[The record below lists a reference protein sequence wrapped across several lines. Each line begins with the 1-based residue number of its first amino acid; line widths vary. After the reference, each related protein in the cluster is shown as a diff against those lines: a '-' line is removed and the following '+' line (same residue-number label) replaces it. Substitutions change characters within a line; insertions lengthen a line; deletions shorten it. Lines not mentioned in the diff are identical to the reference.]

1 MKKLIAAL
9 MFLCLGAAAAYAHD
23 VNVNVGVNV
32 GGPGVVY
39 APPYLEYA
47 PAPRVVVRP
56 HCARRDY
63 HCWYNRWDE
72 RRCHRHRRDSCY
84 WYPR

>member
-1 MKKLIAAL
+1 MKKLLLVTAFCVLSAT
-9 MFLCLGAAAAYAHD
+9 AAYAHD
-23 VNVNVGVNV
+23 VNVNVDI

-39 APPYLEYA
+39 APPYLEYYA
-47 PAPRVVVRP
+47 PAPRAVVRP